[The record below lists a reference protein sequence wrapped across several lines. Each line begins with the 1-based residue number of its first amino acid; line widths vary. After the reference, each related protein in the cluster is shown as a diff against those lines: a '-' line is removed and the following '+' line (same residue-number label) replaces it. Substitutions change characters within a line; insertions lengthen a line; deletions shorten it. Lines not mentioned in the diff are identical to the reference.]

1 MSSVNKCSKVS
12 LNQILTNNNTNN
24 NNNNV
29 NQRSPVKLKDSNWIQ
44 KFDEGSTTSGFAN
57 SSDNSE
63 ITEGSVMDELIDYE
77 KLRGPSVL
85 VSHGYS

>member
-1 MSSVNKCSKVS
+1 MSSVNKCNKA
-12 LNQILTNNNTNN
+12 LNQILTNNNNN
-24 NNNNV
+24 NNNFNV
-29 NQRSPVKLKDSNWIQ
+29 QRPPKLKDSNWIQ

-63 ITEGSVMDELIDYE
+63 ITEGSVSAVMDELIDYE

-85 VSHGYS
+85 VHIKI

>member
-1 MSSVNKCSKVS
+1 MSSVNKCNKVS
-12 LNQILTNNNTNN
+12 LNHILTNNNNN
-24 NNNNV
+24 KNNNNV
-29 NQRSPVKLKDSNWIQ
+29 QFPPTKLKDSNWIQ

-63 ITEGSVMDELIDYE
+63 LTEGSVMDELIDYE

-85 VSHGYS
+85 VHIRI

>member
-1 MSSVNKCSKVS
+1 MSSVNKCNKVS
-12 LNQILTNNNTNN
+12 LNHILTNNNNNKN

-29 NQRSPVKLKDSNWIQ
+29 QFPPTKLKDSNWIQ

-63 ITEGSVMDELIDYE
+63 LTEGSVMDELIDYE
-77 KLRGPSVL
+77 KLRGPSVM
-85 VSHGYS
+85 VNI